1 MPLGVWSEFA
11 PGSCPSV
18 VRRVAHWVEHYRV
31 GPVVMSGGRL
41 RAGGRGGGGADGA
54 SGWAAGDE
62 GWGLGGGA
70 RGEWGPDEAHCWV
83 SETAPSGPCGGS
95 GLFLMALIPDV
106 LAVWWVW
113 VGSVCVV

>member
-1 MPLGVWSEFA
+1 MPVGVWSEFA

-31 GPVVMSGGRL
+31 CPVVVSGCRV
-41 RAGGRGGGGADGA
+41 RP
-54 SGWAAGDE
+54 
-62 GWGLGGGA
+62 GA
-70 RGEWGPDEAHCWV
+70 RGEWGPDEARCWV